1 MTKRLHS
8 LIAGAGVVAALCA
21 PLSFAEAI
29 KVAFIDPLSGP
40 FAPVGQGLLRSF
52 QMVAEVGNR
61 EKWAPGHT
69 FEVTG
74 FDNKASPQ
82 ESLTVLKTAIDQG
95 FRYVVQGNGSGAA
108 GALIDAIN
116 KHNERNPGKEV
127 VFLNYAAVDPDLTNS
142 KCSFW
147 HFRTDANSDMKMEAL
162 TSYLAKDKNI
172 KKIYIIGQNYAHGH
186 QVTRA
191 AKEYLKR
198 KRPDIEIVG
207 DDLHPIGSVKDFSP
221 YVAKINASGAD
232 TVITGNWGSDL
243 ALLIKAARES
253 DLKAN
258 FYTYYAYTT
267 GVPTVMGATGV
278 DRVKYVGTWN
288 VNNETYSGKDLIEA
302 FKKKYNDDYYAVT
315 TYSALQLLGKGVVQA
330 KSTDPVKVAF
340 AMEGQK
346 FKTLNGDIEMRKSDH
361 QLQQPLYVATW
372 VKANNKDVKFDQENT
387 GYGWRTDQKID
398 AFVASQPTSCAM
410 KRPS

>member
-21 PLSFAEAI
+21 PLSFAETI

-330 KSTDPVKVAF
+330 KSTDPIKVAF

-346 FKTLNGDIEMRKSDH
+346 FKTLNGDVEMRKSDH

>member
-21 PLSFAEAI
+21 PLSFAETI
-29 KVAFIDPLSGP
+29 KLAFIDPLSGP

-346 FKTLNGDIEMRKSDH
+346 FKTLNGDVEMRKSDH

>member
-1 MTKRLHS
+1 MTNRYHTL
-8 LIAGAGVVAALCA
+8 LAGVGLAAA
-21 PLSFAEAI
+21 FATSSVYADTI

-40 FAPVGQGLLRSF
+40 FAPVGQNLLRGF
-52 QMVAEVGNR
+52 QMVAEIANKDKWTPGN
-61 EKWAPGHT
+61 KI
-69 FEVTG
+69 EVTG

-82 ESLTVLKTAIDQG
+82 ESLTQLKTAIDQG
-95 FRYVVQGNGSGAA
+95 YRYVVQGNGSGAA

-142 KCSFW
+142 KCSYW

-162 TSYLAKDKNI
+162 TTYLAKDKNI
-172 KKIYIIGQNYAHGH
+172 KKVYIIGQNYAHGH

-267 GVPTVMGATGV
+267 GVPTVMGAAGV
-278 DRVKYVGTWN
+278 NHVKYVGTWN

-302 FKKKYNDDYYAVT
+302 FKKKYNDDFYAVT
-315 TYSALQLLGKGVVQA
+315 IYSSLQLLSKGVVQA
-330 KSTDPVKVAF
+330 NSIDPVKVAA

-346 FKTLNGDIEMRKSDH
+346 FKSLNGDVEMRKSDH
-361 QLQQPLYVATW
+361 QLQQPMYITTW
-372 VKANNKDVKFDQENT
+372 VKSNNKDVKFDQENT
-387 GYGWRTDQKID
+387 GFGWRTEQKVESY
-398 AFVASQPTSCAM
+398 VASQPTTCNM

>member
-1 MTKRLHS
+1 MTKRYHS
-8 LIAGAGVVAALCA
+8 LLAVAGLAAV
-21 PLSFAEAI
+21 FASSAVYADTI

-40 FAPVGQGLLRSF
+40 FAPVGQNLLRGF
-52 QMVAEVGNR
+52 QMVAEIANKDKWTPGN
-61 EKWAPGHT
+61 T
-69 FEVTG
+69 IEVTG

-82 ESLTVLKTAIDQG
+82 ETLTQLKTAIDQG
-95 FRYVVQGNGSGAA
+95 YRYVVQGNGSGAA

-116 KHNERNPGKEV
+116 KHNDRNPGKEV

-142 KCSFW
+142 KCSYW
-147 HFRTDANSDMKMEAL
+147 HFRTDANSDMKMEAM
-162 TSYLAKDKNI
+162 TTYLAKDKNI
-172 KKIYIIGQNYAHGH
+172 KKVYIIGQNYAHGH

-267 GVPTVMGATGV
+267 GVPTVMGAAGV
-278 DRVKYVGTWN
+278 DHVKYVGTWN
-288 VNNETYSGKDLIEA
+288 VNNETYAGKDLIEA
-302 FKKKYNDDYYAVT
+302 FKKKYNDDFYAVT
-315 TYSALQLLGKGVVQA
+315 IYSSLQLLSKGVVQA
-330 KSTDPVKVAF
+330 KSIDPVKVAA

-346 FKTLNGDIEMRKSDH
+346 FKTLNGDVEMRKTDH
-361 QLQQPLYVATW
+361 QLQQPMYVTTW

-387 GYGWRTDQKID
+387 GYGWRTEQKID
-398 AFVASQPTSCAM
+398 AYVASQPTTCNM
-410 KRPS
+410 KRPI